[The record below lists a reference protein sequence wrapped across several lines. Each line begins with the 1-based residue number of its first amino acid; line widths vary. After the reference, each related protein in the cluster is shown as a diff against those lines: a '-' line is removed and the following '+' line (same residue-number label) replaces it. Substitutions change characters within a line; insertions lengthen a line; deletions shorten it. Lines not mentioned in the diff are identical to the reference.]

1 MSGAVVRP
9 YGHRVAEMTRA
20 QATRHD
26 AAALAEEAYVFAYP
40 LVLMDHAMN
49 LRTSNRLVHDGRMAD
64 TLRISAWLDLDAEP
78 IVLSAPDTRG
88 RYYVLCLRDA
98 WSTMFASAGARTTG
112 TEERVFAVLG
122 PGRHGAHL
130 PVGVTPIAAPTRIA
144 HLAGSLEALG
154 DKADPDLERIT
165 AGLRLAPLSR
175 CHEVDDDA
183 SVPPPGPPA
192 ADPAEQVEA
201 LEARRFFGEA
211 LRLVA
216 GNPPEPSDRPALE
229 QLREIAPLEAAAAWQ
244 HLGPEWRA
252 ALTEGVR
259 RGRATV
265 RAIAGHPPTEREGH
279 WRVSYDG
286 GR

>member
-78 IVLSAPDTRG
+78 IVISAPDTRG

-98 WSTMFASAGARTTG
+98 WNTMLASAGARTTG
-112 TEERVFAVLG
+112 TEERAFAVLG

-144 HLAGSLEALG
+144 HLAGCLEALG
-154 DKADPDLERIT
+154 DDEDPDLERIT
-165 AGLRLAPLSR
+165 AGFRLAPLSR
-175 CHEVDDDA
+175 CHQGDDEGPA
-183 SVPPPGPPA
+183 TPAGPPA
-192 ADPAEQVEA
+192 AAAAEQVEG
-201 LEARRFFGEA
+201 LDARSFFGEA
-211 LRLVA
+211 LQLVA
-216 GNPPEPSDRPALE
+216 ENPPEPGDRPALQ
-229 QLREIAPLEAAAAWQ
+229 QLRE
-244 HLGPEWRA
+244 
-252 ALTEGVR
+252 
-259 RGRATV
+259 
-265 RAIAGHPPTEREGH
+265 
-279 WRVSYDG
+279 
-286 GR
+286 